1 MIHTSG
7 RKRFDALDGAIACSL
22 VLLFVVACSSDSTSP
37 APVATSIV
45 VASGAAQT
53 ATVGSSLATPVV
65 TKVTDQSGN
74 PIVGIVVTFTPS
86 AVSGSVSTNQ
96 VTTDLNGS
104 ASVTWTLG
112 TVAGT
117 DSMMVT
123 AGSLTPVAVVATAT
137 PDVPASLTIVAG
149 NNQNAPVGTTLATT
163 LEVKVTDRFGNVI
176 PNATVQ
182 WSDDAGGTLSATTSV
197 TDANGIAQVQYTL
210 GSTSGPEDVVAT
222 VMVGNVPM
230 TTSFLETGN

>member
-1 MIHTSG
+1 MTHTYG
-7 RKRFDALDGAIACSL
+7 RKRFDAIDGAIACSL
-22 VLLFVVACSSDSTSP
+22 VLLFLAACSSDSTSP

-45 VASGAAQT
+45 IASGTAQT
-53 ATVGSSLATPVV
+53 ATVGTALATPVV
-65 TKVTDQSGN
+65 ATVTDQSGN
-74 PIVGIVVTFTPS
+74 PIVGIVVTFAPS
-86 AVSGSVSTNQ
+86 TGAGTVSTNQ
-96 VTTDLNGS
+96 VTTDLTGS

-117 DSMMVT
+117 DSMMVS
-123 AGSLTPVAVVATAT
+123 AGTLTPVSALATAT
-137 PDVPASLTIVAG
+137 PDVPAALTIVEG
-149 NNQNAPVGTTLATT
+149 NNQSAPVGTTLAST

-222 VMVGNVPM
+222 VMVGSAPM
-230 TTSFLETGN
+230 TTSFVEIGN

>member
-1 MIHTSG
+1 MTHTFG
-7 RKRFDALDGAIACSL
+7 RKRFDALDGAIACGL
-22 VLLFVVACSSDSTSP
+22 ALLFIAACSSDSTSP

-45 VASGAAQT
+45 IASGTTQT
-53 ATVGSSLATPVV
+53 ATVGTALATPVIA
-65 TKVTDQSGN
+65 KVTDQSGN
-74 PIVGIVVTFTPS
+74 PIVGIVVTFAPS
-86 AVSGSVSTNQ
+86 AAAGTVSTNQ
-96 VTTDLNGS
+96 VTTDLTGS

-117 DSMMVT
+117 DTLMVS
-123 AGSLTPVAVVATAT
+123 AGTLTPVSVVATAT
-137 PDVPASLTIVAG
+137 PDVPAALTIVAG
-149 NNQNAPVGTTLATT
+149 NNQSAPIDSTLATT
-163 LEVKVTDRFGNVI
+163 LEVKVTDRYGNVI

-210 GSTSGPEDVVAT
+210 GPTPGPEDVVAT
-222 VMVGNVPM
+222 VMVGSTPM